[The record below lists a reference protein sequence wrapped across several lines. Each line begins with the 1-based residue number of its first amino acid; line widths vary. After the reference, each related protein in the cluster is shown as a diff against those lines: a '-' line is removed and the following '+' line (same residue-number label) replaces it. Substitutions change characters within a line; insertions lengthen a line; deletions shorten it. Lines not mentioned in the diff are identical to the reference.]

1 MQKSGYNTTV
11 TEQIETPVGIKYS
24 DTYIESCFFVWY
36 ANRGKTKF
44 HMADGFPPSEEG
56 NTPTLVTVIKWRD
69 NLGWIERAD
78 AMDGELSRTMEK
90 DAIKMKAEAIKK
102 LAKVA
107 ETLVDEG
114 IEFIKEKGFD
124 TSSAAVR
131 AVVSGAELMARFVG
145 MGELMLG
152 ISKMSDSQVEK
163 ELYSLLGK
171 NENEDGIVD
180 AEIQVDDDAPD
191 KPEDDNI

>member
-1 MQKSGYNTTV
+1 M
-11 TEQIETPVGIKYS
+11 TEQIETLVGNYS

-44 HMADGFPPSEEG
+44 HMADGFPPSEDG
-56 NTPTLVTVIKWRD
+56 NIPTLVTVMKWRD
-69 NLGWIERAD
+69 NLGWAERAD
-78 AMDGELSRTMEK
+78 AMDGELSRAMEK

-114 IEFIKEKGFD
+114 IEFIKDKGFD

-163 ELYSLLGK
+163 EFYHLLGK

-180 AEIQVDDDAPD
+180 AEFQVDDNAPD